1 MDKPKQVYGAMDM
14 GWGAK
19 IVLPLEEA
27 HKVQAI
33 LARHALAMGSVYRPV
48 LPNVSFIGDLEVPSV
63 SVLDLPSHD
72 CRGLSREVL
81 NAWKEMVKNTEDGPV
96 MDPQVFAKITGETN
110 E

>member
-1 MDKPKQVYGAMDM
+1 MNKPKQIYGSLTM
-14 GWGAK
+14 GWGTQ

-33 LARHALAMGSVYRPV
+33 LARHAIAVESAYRPT
-48 LPNVSFIGDLEVPSV
+48 LPNVAYIAELEVPAV
-63 SVLDLPSHD
+63 VVLDLPIHD
-72 CRGLSREVL
+72 GCGLSREVL

-96 MDPQVFAKITGETN
+96 MDPQVFAKLTGETN